1 MTWGICNDEY
11 KIIDI
16 DLTVLNK
23 ILDDIIFP
31 QFSNDIKKIRAV
43 EKMYTV
49 TAMGFGGDVYNE
61 VVAIEVSTKNI
72 NFNFAILI
80 QQIDIIFK
88 LLGLSPNDYKL
99 RYRYK

>member
-1 MTWGICNDEY
+1 MTWGICNDVY
-11 KIIDI
+11 LNLDI

-43 EKMYTV
+43 EKRYTV
-49 TAMGFGGDVYNE
+49 TTSGFGGDVYNE
-61 VVAIEVSTKNI
+61 HVVIEVSSNKRD
-72 NFNFAILI
+72 FYLLFEQL
-80 QQIDIIFK
+80 DIIFK
-88 LLGLSPNDYKL
+88 LLGFTPQDYRL